1 VPVRTERRYPRYQ
14 IQLPLQYSVTAAPA
28 QSGVGWTRT
37 LGEGG
42 ACIELDRPLPS
53 KTPIALRLQTDR
65 GVIQTE
71 ARIAWTG
78 ATGGPGEGTYHG
90 ITFVRF
96 APEQRQILQDVLLP
110 LSMAAHAGQRL
121 PVELRVT
128 CRRKGQTGRSL
139 KGWTGNVNRGGLL
152 VLLPE
157 AVSPGTPLEITIQS
171 NKSKVA
177 VEGEVVWV
185 EPTERRTHGALVKHG
200 LRFTSLDFSVSL
212 VLGVVLTDLR

>member
-1 VPVRTERRYPRYQ
+1 MATRTERRYPRYQ
-14 IQLPLQYSVTAAPA
+14 IQLPLQYTVASAPA
-28 QSGVGWTRT
+28 RRGVGWTRT

-42 ACIELDRPLPS
+42 ACIELDQPLPS
-53 KTPIALRLQTDR
+53 KTPLALRLQTDR
-65 GVIQTE
+65 GLIETE
-71 ARIAWTG
+71 ARVAWTG

-90 ITFVRF
+90 ITFTRF

-110 LSMAAHAGQRL
+110 FSMAAHAGQRL

-128 CRRKGQTGRSL
+128 CRRKGRPGPSL

-157 AVSPGTPLEITIQS
+157 AVLPGTPLEITIQS

-185 EPTERRTHGALVKHG
+185 EPAERRVHGELVKHG
-200 LRFTSLDFSVSL
+200 LRFTSLDWSVSL